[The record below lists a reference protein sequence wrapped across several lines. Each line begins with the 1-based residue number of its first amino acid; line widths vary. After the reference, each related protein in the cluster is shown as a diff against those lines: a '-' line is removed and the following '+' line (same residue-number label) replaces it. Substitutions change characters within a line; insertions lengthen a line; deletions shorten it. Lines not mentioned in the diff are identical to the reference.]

1 MDIDQFA
8 TKTDVTRITETR
20 RWVEIDPGDID
31 LVMRQAFA
39 EKWGVRADQVSTN
52 WYCRRGEFD
61 GLAVESVIRNAEE
74 GES

>member
-20 RWVEIDPGDID
+20 RCVEIDRDDID

-39 EKWGVRADQVSTN
+39 EKWGVHADQVSIN
-52 WYCRRGEFD
+52 WYCPRGEFD
-61 GLAVESVIRNAEE
+61 GLAVESVIRNTEE